1 MNVRAMSRLRMIVGL
16 LLVITASGCSGSARP
31 SVGSAPT
38 TKVSAT
44 LQPSSTGDGSKPI
57 ATSAQTESPTTTA
70 PPASFESPAVLGGT
84 LDLSGVTRTNL
95 PLPAGA
101 QLDVRGYLVADSD
114 WVVVTV
120 TLPAATPSATESVY
134 AINIKSGA
142 RRKLLDTNM
151 LDSGFLSLSGSQVA
165 WASWTCSALAETLSC
180 SSWRIT
186 VVDLDTG
193 VSRIVAQG
201 SDPDVAVESD
211 QTDTAL
217 IPALALSADTL
228 AYTSGDLKGGFRLDL
243 LTLSSGAT
251 RTVPLG
257 GPVEQIVWA
266 GSDLAWVEDAD
277 FHDTAYD
284 LDHGNSS
291 PYYTSSRLMLLSDG
305 ATAPRHI
312 ETDGPYW
319 LTGDAGLV
327 VWDTGGDYMWTAT
340 TPQWQPV
347 QSKFIADSAPFA
359 SDGWLG
365 WASGGY
371 GLPFLVIE
379 PGDSVQRVVPDGVA
393 LSGGW
398 IFLGSRPGQYGPT
411 NLDVVPLSSI
421 SHLYDYIVW

>member
-1 MNVRAMSRLRMIVGL
+1 MNVRAMSRLRTIVGL
-16 LLVITASGCSGSARP
+16 LLVITASACSGSARP
-31 SVGSAPT
+31 SVASAPT

-44 LQPSSTGDGSKPI
+44 PQPSLTGNGSKRI
-57 ATSAQTESPTTTA
+57 ATSAQTDSPVAPA
-70 PPASFESPAVLGGT
+70 PPSSFESPAVLGGT
-84 LDLSGVTRTNL
+84 LDLSGATRTNI

-101 QLDVRGYLVADSD
+101 QLDARGYLVADSD

-142 RRKLLDTNM
+142 SRKLLDTNM
-151 LDSGFLSLSGSQVA
+151 LDSGFLSLAGSRVA
-165 WASWTCSALAETLSC
+165 WASWTCSASVETVSC
-180 SSWRIT
+180 RSWRIT
-186 VVDLDTG
+186 MVDLDTG
-193 VSRIVAQG
+193 VGRIVAQG
-201 SDPDVAVESD
+201 SDPDVAVETD
-211 QTDTAL
+211 QNDTAL
-217 IPALALSADTL
+217 IPALGLSADTL
-228 AYTSGDLKGGFRLDL
+228 AYTSGDLEGGFRLNM

-251 RTVPLG
+251 RAISLG
-257 GPVEQIVWA
+257 GPVEEIAWA
-266 GSDLAWVEDAD
+266 GTDLAWVEDAD

-284 LDHGNSS
+284 LDHGNRN

-312 ETDGPYW
+312 EAEDPYW
-319 LTGDAGLV
+319 LTADAGLV

-340 TPQWQPV
+340 TPRWQPV
-347 QSKFIADSAPFA
+347 QSKLIADSAPFA

-371 GLPFLVIE
+371 GLPFLVIG
-379 PGDSVQRVVPDGVA
+379 PGDSIQRVVSDGVA

-411 NLDVVPLSSI
+411 NLDVVPLSG
-421 SHLYDYIVW
+421 LK